1 MDIKAAF
8 PHVIGFDG
16 AGTVT
21 AVGEDVT
28 GLAADD
34 RVYAARYMNPPGGF
48 YSECVVTDAGYAG
61 WCRPRAPHRGSPA
74 GRS

>member
-1 MDIKAAF
+1 MTCSLKRPLMDIKAAF

-34 RVYAARYMNPPGGF
+34 RVYAAA
-48 YSECVVTDAGYAG
+48 T
-61 WCRPRAPHRGSPA
+61 
-74 GRS
+74 